1 MQRREWYMIDYGRE
15 VGVKGELMYYTYESA
30 KAKAGKYP
38 VRKVVVDETWTEPE
52 EEWVTPTDEDARHR
66 PMVQVRLLGDWY
78 DAKLLAV
85 IETDNDDRFIVV
97 HGIDLPSRDRVETY
111 RLCRMKASERN
122 KR

>member
-1 MQRREWYMIDYGRE
+1 MQRREWYMIDYDAI
-15 VGVKGELMYYTYESA
+15 VGCKGDLVYYTYESA

-66 PMVQVRLLGDWY
+66 PMVQVRYCDGDWQE
-78 DAKLLAV
+78 ARLLAV
-85 IETDNDDRFIVV
+85 TVDAFPFLVIKANEQT
-97 HGIDLPSRDRVETY
+97 RDSY
-111 RLCRMKASERN
+111 YFCRMKASERN

>member
-1 MQRREWYMIDYGRE
+1 MQRREWYMIDYDAI
-15 VGVKGELMYYTYESA
+15 VGCKGDLVYYTYESA

-66 PMVQVRLLGDWY
+66 PMVQVRFLGDWY
-78 DAKLLAV
+78 DTKLLAV
-85 IETDNDDRFIVV
+85 TEYDKDGSFVV
-97 HGIDLPSRDRVETY
+97 EGCFNHREGVKTY
-111 RLCRMKASERN
+111 MSCRMKASERG